1 MMFRALAVLIV
12 LVTGSMSLP
21 AQFIYRFAAGLGVHP
36 KFGINA
42 GEIPTGTKTGVAFTG
57 VPDIWAQGILPL
69 DRYGEITVG
78 LDIGYSS
85 HAFITKPGDADTT
98 TDANTFV
105 QHYRYLGIAPTFYL
119 NVLGLG
125 LNIGIP
131 LGGTL
136 RNRSG
141 TVEKTV
147 ETSDMGVLLE
157 LRLGI
162 SAPLVKDPQKGR
174 LNVQLFASYG
184 LTKLPAKSYELIR
197 LGPQPPVDE
206 RYSPRIAAL
215 AVGLSYHFFFGVERA
230 TVGLSPIHL

>member
-1 MMFRALAVLIV
+1 MTVRGLMLIFLASTLS
-12 LVTGSMSLP
+12 GS
-21 AQFIYRFAAGLGVHP
+21 AQFIYRFAAGAGIHP

-42 GEIPTGTKTGVAFTG
+42 GELPTGTKTGVAFTG
-57 VPDIWAQGILPL
+57 IPDIWAQGILPL
-69 DRYGEITVG
+69 DRYGEIALG
-78 LDIGYSS
+78 LDLGYTT

-98 TDANTFV
+98 TENNTFT

-141 TVEKTV
+141 TVEKDV
-147 ETSDMGVLLE
+147 STSDMGVLVE

-162 SAPLVKDPQKGR
+162 SAPLVKDPKSGR
-174 LNVQLFASYG
+174 LNFQLFASYG
-184 LTKLPAKSYELIR
+184 LSKLPAKSYELIK
-197 LGPQPPVDE
+197 LGPQPPVEE
-206 RYSPRIAAL
+206 RYAPRIAAV

-230 TVGLSPIHL
+230 TVD

>member
-1 MMFRALAVLIV
+1 MKRLLLLEAGLLLVLAPVV
-12 LVTGSMSLP
+12 S
-21 AQFIYRFAAGLGVHP
+21 AQFIYRFAAGAGVHP

-42 GEIPTGTKTGVAFTG
+42 GEIPSGTKTGVAFTG
-57 VPDIWAQGILPL
+57 IPDIWAQGILPL
-69 DRYGEITVG
+69 DRYGEICVG

-98 TDANTFV
+98 HEGNTFT

-125 LNIGIP
+125 VNVGIP

-136 RNRSG
+136 RNQKG
-141 TVEKTV
+141 DVEKDV
-147 ETSDMGVLLE
+147 STSDMGASIE

-162 SAPLVKDPQKGR
+162 SAPLIKDPKGGR
-174 LNVQLFASYG
+174 LNFQLFASYG
-184 LTKLPAKSYELIR
+184 LTKLPAKSYELVR
-197 LGPQPPVDE
+197 LGPTPPVSD
-206 RYSPRIAAL
+206 RYSPKIAAL

-230 TVGLSPIHL
+230 TVE